1 MNNVLSNKIIM
12 IFKKLYN
19 IFFTRFFL
27 KKKEL
32 KKFIKN
38 IEIPEVGLTK
48 NNIVIINDSVKKLYL
63 QKILF
68 DKFNSQTLHIKKSK
82 IKIKTNQL

>member
-1 MNNVLSNKIIM
+1 M
-12 IFKKLYN
+12 ILKKLYN
-19 IFFTRFFL
+19 IFITRFCL

-48 NNIVIINDSVKKLYL
+48 NNIVIINDSVKKPYL
-63 QKILF
+63 QKKLF
-68 DKFNSQTLHIKKSK
+68 DKFNSQTLHVKKAK